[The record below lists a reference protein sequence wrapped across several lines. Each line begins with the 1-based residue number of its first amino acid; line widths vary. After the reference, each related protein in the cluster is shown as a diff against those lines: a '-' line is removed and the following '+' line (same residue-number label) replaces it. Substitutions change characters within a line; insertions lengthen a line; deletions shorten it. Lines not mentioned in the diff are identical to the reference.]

1 MDVDKLILKFIWR
14 GERPRIPN
22 RILKEKNKVLG
33 LMLLDFKTYYKPK
46 VVKTDDIGKKINI
59 SLEQNREPRNRFN
72 KYS

>member
-1 MDVDKLILKFIWR
+1 
-14 GERPRIPN
+14 
-22 RILKEKNKVLG
+22 
-33 LMLLDFKTYYKPK
+33 MLLDFKTYYKPK